1 MRIGDSS
8 AAWLS
13 RLVQIPSVS
22 PDHPGPRA
30 GVTGEARIAAAIA
43 DWFRELGGEVQQE
56 EALPGRS
63 NTYGIWRGRS
73 DRWVAVDVHIDTVGV
88 EQMIGNPFS
97 GEIADGRVYGRGA
110 VDTKASLGITLALLE
125 HMQQTDQTPEPNL
138 LIVATADEESG
149 TSGALTFAE
158 WARRQSFTIDQLLV
172 AEPTLCAPVYGHRGV
187 VRLAFHVAGKSTHS
201 AQPQLGQNAIA
212 AAAEIVRACVAE
224 HERLTAQPSSELGQ
238 SPSLTVTMI
247 HGGIGLNVVPDLC
260 VVSIDRRIVTGEK
273 PQQVAQ
279 ALSQL
284 ASDASPLPVT
294 AEPVVSIDAFYQP
307 PDTPWIRELAEWTGS
322 EPGTVLYGTN
332 AYAYDGLARE
342 CVVIGPGSIDQAHG
356 DVEWVE
362 IAELEKMARIYAR
375 WWGIDLDRR

>member
-1 MRIGDSS
+1 MLIGDSS

-30 GVTGEARIAAAIA
+30 GVTGEAQIAAAIA
-43 DWFRELGGEVQQE
+43 DWFRQLGGEVQQE
-56 EALPGRS
+56 EVLPGRA

-73 DRWVAVDVHIDTVGV
+73 DRWAAVDIHIDTVGV
-88 EQMIGNPFS
+88 EQMVGDPFS

-110 VDTKASLGITLALLE
+110 VDTKASLGVILALLE
-125 HMQQTDQTPEPNL
+125 HMQQTGQTPEPNL
-138 LIVATADEESG
+138 LIVASADEESG
-149 TSGALTFAE
+149 TSGAVAFAE
-158 WARRQSFTIDQLLV
+158 WVRRQSFTLDQLIV

-187 VRLAFHVAGKSTHS
+187 LRLAFHVAGKSTHS
-201 AQPQLGQNAIA
+201 AQPELGQNAIA

-224 HERLTAQPSSELGQ
+224 HELLAVQPSGELGQ
-238 SPSLTVTMI
+238 APSLTVTMI
-247 HGGIGLNVVPDLC
+247 QGGIGLNIVPDSC
-260 VVSIDRRIVTGEK
+260 VVSVDRRIVAGEK
-273 PQQVAQ
+273 LQQVAQ

-284 ASDASPLPVT
+284 ANKASPLPVT
-294 AEPVVSIDAFYQP
+294 TEEIVAIDAFYQP
-307 PDTPWIRELAEWTGS
+307 PDTPWVRQLAEWTGR
-322 EPGTVLYGTN
+322 EPTTVLYGTN

-362 IAELEKMARIYAR
+362 IAELEKIAQIYAR
-375 WWGIDLDRR
+375 WWQIDPDRR